1 MHAHHS
7 SCLKGE
13 VLVHFGRN
21 STFTLCHKEEVVTTI
36 ILIPGK
42 GKVLLL
48 YDLLSDYRKS
58 IQLLLFKSLTFVQ
71 RY

>member
-1 MHAHHS
+1 MHAHRS

-21 STFTLCHKEEVVTTI
+21 STFTLCHKEVLTTI

-42 GKVLLL
+42 GKVLL
-48 YDLLSDYRKS
+48 YNLLSDYRKS
-58 IQLLLFKSLTFVQ
+58 IQLLLFKSLTCVQ